1 MPTVT
6 ETFEEF
12 TTYLEATGRRPR
24 TVEAYQ
30 SRLRG
35 FIEVY
40 GYLDVTRVSQ
50 PDLANYTGNRED
62 AQKVRRPATLG
73 MTVQAL
79 KTFFQFC
86 VNRGY
91 IQTSPARELRRYER
105 TKAEAHQ
112 VNELELVTDLA
123 NFDLA
128 KSQSL
133 YFHDLADEFIQ
144 SLIALGR
151 RAQTIRAYRQ
161 RLSLIANHLVGVQVN
176 QLTPRTIDSLVS
188 IFRAQ
193 YAPASV
199 AGLIQTLKT
208 FFRFCMV
215 RGYIGLSPAGHLK
228 KPPLERVPSNKV
240 MSQSD
245 LERMI
250 ERANENGATLEYCL
264 LLFMADT
271 GCRVGEL
278 IGLDLKDV
286 DLDRCEATVT
296 GKTGYRVLDYGEATQ
311 AALKVWLDVRP
322 KTDPVAFFTTREGR
336 ISHRCIYT
344 HLETLAAD
352 LGIER
357 YNPHAIR
364 HRVGQ
369 AWVDSG
375 ANLELV
381 RLKLGHRDVTT
392 TAKFYTHQDRDRI
405 KRASQRYSVVG
416 GMNHA

>member
-1 MPTVT
+1 MLTVN
-6 ETFEEF
+6 EAFEEF
-12 TTYLEATGRRPR
+12 ITYLESTGRRPR
-24 TVEAYQ
+24 TIEAYQ
-30 SRLRG
+30 SRLRE
-35 FIEVY
+35 FSEVY
-40 GYLDVTRVSQ
+40 GFLDVTRVSAV
-50 PDLANYTGNRED
+50 DLANHTAQRED
-62 AQKVRRPATLG
+62 AHRVRRPATVG

-91 IQTSPARELRRYER
+91 IASSPARQLRRYER
-105 TKAEAHQ
+105 SKAEAHQ
-112 VNELELVTDLA
+112 VNETELVTDLA
-123 NFDLA
+123 NFSLA

-133 YFHDLADEFIQ
+133 DFATLADEFIQ
-144 SLIALGR
+144 SLAAQGR
-151 RAQTIRAYRQ
+151 R
-161 RLSLIANHLVGVQVN
+161 
-176 QLTPRTIDSLVS
+176 PRTIESYKERLSIFASYLVGFEVNQVTPRQIDTIIS
-188 IFRAQ
+188 IFRSH

-199 AGLIQTLKT
+199 AGLIQTIKT
-208 FFRFCMV
+208 FYRFCMV

-228 KPPLERVPSNKV
+228 RPAVDRVADNKV
-240 MSQSD
+240 ISQSD

-250 ERANENGATLEYCL
+250 EQARNTGATLEYCL

-278 IGLDLKDV
+278 IGLNLADV
-286 DLDRCEATVT
+286 NLVKYEATVT
-296 GKTGYRVLDYGEATQ
+296 GKTGYRVLDYGEATKDALQ
-311 AALKVWLDVRP
+311 AWLDIRP

-344 HLETLAAD
+344 HLESLAAD

-392 TAKFYTHQDRDRI
+392 TARFYTHQDRDRV
-405 KRASQRYSVVG
+405 KRASKRYSVVG
-416 GMNHA
+416 GLNHA